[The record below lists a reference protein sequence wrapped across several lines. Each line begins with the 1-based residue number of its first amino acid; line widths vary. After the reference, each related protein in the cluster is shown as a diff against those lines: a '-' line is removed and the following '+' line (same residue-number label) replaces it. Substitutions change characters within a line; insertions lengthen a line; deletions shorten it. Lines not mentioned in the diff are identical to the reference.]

1 MIKAF
6 NSIKK
11 IFLAFYQVLFV
22 DAKDRYEVTEVY
34 LENSCQSDKTSK
46 VNKRMQ
52 NEKDESQRQDES
64 GN

>member
-6 NSIKK
+6 NSIKE

-46 VNKRMQ
+46 VNK
-52 NEKDESQRQDES
+52 K
-64 GN
+64 